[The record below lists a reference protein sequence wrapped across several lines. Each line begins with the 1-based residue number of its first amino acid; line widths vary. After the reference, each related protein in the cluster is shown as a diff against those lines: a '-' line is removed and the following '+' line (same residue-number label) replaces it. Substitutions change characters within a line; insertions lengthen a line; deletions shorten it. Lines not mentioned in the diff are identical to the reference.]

1 MGSAGWREEDKN
13 MLAAFILIMTLM
25 WSVRTTC
32 YVSVTGDRDERM
44 ETVGIMISDKYN
56 KDLDVRAVQG
66 HNVSSRNN
74 R

>member
-1 MGSAGWREEDKN
+1 MFQW
-13 MLAAFILIMTLM
+13 
-25 WSVRTTC
+25 
-32 YVSVTGDRDERM
+32 TGDRDERM
-44 ETVGIMISDKYN
+44 ETVEIMISDKYN